1 MTKLDR
7 RIPQPCPCS
16 LFTACHPVGPP
27 NARTTPFYSPSIKAD
42 SWYDD
47 VVEVKQSISGMGEFD
62 ADDNVFVAIA
72 HDPALREVCDKFPQ
86 STMNNWKSR
95 QWKQRTRWHFL
106 NELPL
111 NGKIRSAQTS
121 GNKAERR

>member
-1 MTKLDR
+1 
-7 RIPQPCPCS
+7 
-16 LFTACHPVGPP
+16 
-27 NARTTPFYSPSIKAD
+27 
-42 SWYDD
+42 
-47 VVEVKQSISGMGEFD
+47 MGEFD